1 MDPFAGM
8 QAFHAVIDTGGF
20 AAAATR
26 LGLTRALVSKRVA
39 ALERLLGTRLL
50 ARTTRRVAPTEAG
63 AAFHIRAGAMLEA
76 YEAARA
82 ELGELQ
88 AEPTGTLKVN
98 APMSFGTMYLAP
110 LLVPFMTECPGL
122 RVQLTL
128 NDRFTD
134 LLEEG
139 ADVAIRIGALRD
151 SSMITRRLAGGTHVL
166 CAAPAYLRQHGTPEK
181 PADLAQHRCLHYSNL
196 SGGPRWRFTGPD
208 GAESVAI
215 RPVLTANNGEVL
227 RTAALAG
234 QGIVLA
240 PDFMVP
246 RDLAAGRLVALLP
259 GYQTPESSV
268 HAIWPAGATL
278 TAKLRRF
285 VDFLAARF
293 ATPPWADRKAPGLRA
308 LKS

>member
-8 QAFHAVIDTGGF
+8 QAFHAVIETGGF
-20 AAAATR
+20 AAAAAR
-26 LGLTRALVSKRVA
+26 LGVTRAVVSKRVA
-39 ALERLLGTRLL
+39 ALERQLGTRLL

-63 AAFHIRAGAMLEA
+63 VAFHIRAGQILAA
-76 YEAARA
+76 FEAARA

-110 LLVPFMTECPGL
+110 LLGPFMSDCPGL
-122 RVQLTL
+122 QVQLTL

-139 ADVAIRIGALRD
+139 ADLAIRIGALRD
-151 SSMITRRLAGGTHVL
+151 SSMISRRLAGGGHVA
-166 CAAPAYLRQHGTPEK
+166 CAAPSYLKRHGMPKTPAE
-181 PADLAQHRCLHYSNL
+181 LAQHRCLHYSYL
-196 SGGPRWRFTGPD
+196 SSGARWRFTGPY
-208 GAESVAI
+208 GVESVAI

-227 RTAALAG
+227 RTAALDG

-246 RDLAAGRLVALLP
+246 KELATGRLVP
-259 GYQTPESSV
+259 VMTGYQGPELSI

-285 VDFLAARF
+285 VDFLVARF
-293 ATPPWADRKAPGLRA
+293 AMPPWNLDQPLRA
-308 LKS
+308 LKG